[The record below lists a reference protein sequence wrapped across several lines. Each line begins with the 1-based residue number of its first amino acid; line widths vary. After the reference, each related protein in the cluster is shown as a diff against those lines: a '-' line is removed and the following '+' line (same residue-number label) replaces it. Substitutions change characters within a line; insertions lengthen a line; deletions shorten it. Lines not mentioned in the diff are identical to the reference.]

1 MSTER
6 RARRR
11 PMSEIN
17 VVPYIDVMLVL
28 LVIFMITAPLLKT
41 GVDVNLPRADARPIE
56 EVQTEPLVATVD
68 AEGRYY
74 LNVGSDPDSPISED
88 RLVTMATAVMRRDPE
103 RRVFVRGD
111 QDVNY
116 QKVVRVMA
124 LLQRAG
130 VPQVGLVAEQQ

>member
-1 MSTER
+1 M
-6 RARRR
+6 A
-11 PMSEIN
+11 EIN

-68 AEGRYY
+68 AEGRFY
-74 LNVGSDPDSPISED
+74 LNVGSDPDSPVTED
-88 RLVTMATAVMRRDPE
+88 RLVAMAAAVMRRNPD

-111 QDVNY
+111 QAVNY

-124 LLQRAG
+124 LLQQAG

>member
-1 MSTER
+1 MMASR
-6 RARRR
+6 RHR

-41 GVDVNLPRADARPIE
+41 GVEVNLPRADAKPIE
-56 EVQTEPLVATVD
+56 QVETEPLVVTVD
-68 AEGRYY
+68 REGQFYV
-74 LNVGSDPDSPISED
+74 NVGEDPESPVAEQK
-88 RLVTMATAVMRRDPE
+88 LVTLAAAVMRRDGN
-103 RRVFVRGD
+103 RRVLVRGD
-111 QDVNY
+111 EGVNY

-130 VPQVGLVAEQQ
+130 VPQVGLVAEAQ